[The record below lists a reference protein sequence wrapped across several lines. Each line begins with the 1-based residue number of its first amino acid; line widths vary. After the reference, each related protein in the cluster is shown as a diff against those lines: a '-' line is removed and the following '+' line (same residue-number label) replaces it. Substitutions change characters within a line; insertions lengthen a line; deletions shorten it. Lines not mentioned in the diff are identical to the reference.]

1 MDIIE
6 QIGAYGGLAAVLGLA
21 VLSALYFSQAR
32 DVKRLREWAGR
43 APERVAEGAAA
54 DQLARGVVAQP
65 QPKVVQEAQ
74 GASPAVPGA
83 KPATP
88 AAKPVSAPAA
98 AAAGAGPAT
107 ADQKVGPP
115 KPATPAA
122 APSTAEAD
130 LETAAKEADKE
141 PEKVGAAAATPAGA
155 AAAAGVGAGAAGTT
169 GQAATAAPAKPGA
182 DGTTPS
188 QPGSSPAQPGGG
200 PPPAQPGVPAGQP
213 PRPPGAPAPPGA
225 PGAPAARPGAPQ
237 RPGARPTIPL
247 PSQRGAPAPSQT
259 AILPP
264 RSAEQPWYRHILG
277 SPRYLVLAI
286 AGVLIVGGGA
296 AFGVVELT
304 SDDEGGGSA
313 GERALGGGSGGGGSE
328 GGQQPATPVNPGDVT
343 VSVLNGTTIPGLA
356 ASIGDR
362 VEANGF
368 VLGNVDNSADQG
380 ARNES
385 VVLFAPGA
393 EREAVAVGRRLG
405 IAQREPIDAESRAI
419 AGDASVVVIT
429 GTDLTQ

>member
-54 DQLARGVVAQP
+54 DQLARGVAAQP
-65 QPKVVQEAQ
+65 QPKVVREA
-74 GASPAVPGA
+74 GAAAPGA

-88 AAKPVSAPAA
+88 AAKPVPAAAAAA

-107 ADQKVGPP
+107 ANQKPGAPT
-115 KPATPAA
+115 PATPAA
-122 APSTAEAD
+122 APAKSD
-130 LETAAKEADKE
+130 VETAAKEADKE

-155 AAAAGVGAGAAGTT
+155 AAAAGASTGGAPT
-169 GQAATAAPAKPGA
+169 GQAARAAPAKPGG
-182 DGTTPS
+182 D
-188 QPGSSPAQPGGG
+188 
-200 PPPAQPGVPAGQP
+200 
-213 PRPPGAPAPPGA
+213 GAPPA
-225 PGAPAARPGAPQ
+225 PGAPAAQPPTPPPPSAPPARPGGPPRPGAPSG
-237 RPGARPTIPL
+237 PGRRPTIPL
-247 PSQRGAPAPSQT
+247 PSQRGAPSPSQT

-264 RSAEQPWYRHILG
+264 RPEEAPWYRRLLA

-286 AGVLIVGGGA
+286 AGVLIVGGAA
-296 AFGVVELT
+296 AFGVVQLT
-304 SDDEGGGSA
+304 NDDEGGTSA
-313 GERALGGGSGGGGSE
+313 GELAPGAPSADGGDE
-328 GGQQPATPVNPGDVT
+328 GGQPPAAPINPADVT
-343 VSVLNGTTIPGLA
+343 VSVLNGTTVPGLA
-356 ASIGDR
+356 ASIADR

-368 VLGNVDNSADQG
+368 VAGNIDNSPDQG

-393 EREAVAVGRRLG
+393 EREAVAVARRLG
-405 IAQREPIDAESRAI
+405 ISQREPIDAESRAI
-419 AGDASVVVIT
+419 AGDASVVVVA
-429 GTDLTQ
+429 GPDLTQ